1 NAGRGNGPGATP
13 SSGHHGWSAT
23 PPKRWHGLRRISAN
37 QATELCAAT
46 RAALSS
52 AIPPQEIRQC
62 SLPPISAT
70 SSPTSPPSIC
80 NRTPAAPAS
89 GGVAGSPAITLGVYG
104 HLFKRMI
111 ERRRLWRRRS
121 RRGREHRDSTAPRL
135 ARYGMIIG
143 PYCLGVGR
151 ALPYAC
157 VGKGYQIDVFIGAK
171 PERTFYP
178 KGTGFIVVY
187 EEFGL
192 TFPHLV
198 TAKHVIALLRDMGA
212 IDPWIRV
219 NTSDGY
225 AKEFE
230 APYSYWT
237 FHPSDD
243 TTDVAVCPFNM
254 HVADFDVTWVPLKE
268 MAATRGV
275 IQ

>member
-1 NAGRGNGPGATP
+1 MV
-13 SSGHHGWSAT
+13 
-23 PPKRWHGLRRISAN
+23 L
-37 QATELCAAT
+37 
-46 RAALSS
+46 
-52 AIPPQEIRQC
+52 
-62 SLPPISAT
+62 
-70 SSPTSPPSIC
+70 
-80 NRTPAAPAS
+80 
-89 GGVAGSPAITLGVYG
+89 
-104 HLFKRMI
+104 
-111 ERRRLWRRRS
+111 
-121 RRGREHRDSTAPRL
+121 
-135 ARYGMIIG
+135 
-143 PYCLGVGR
+143 VGR
-151 ALPYAC
+151 CHML
-157 VGKGYQIDVFIGAK
+157 VSEKVIKSTFFIGAK

-243 TTDVAVCPFNM
+243 TTDVAVCPFET
-254 HVADFDVTWVPLKE
+254 VAHPDLSRSRHEFAMKKHAGRSTSLP
-268 MAATRGV
+268 
-275 IQ
+275 

>member
-1 NAGRGNGPGATP
+1 
-13 SSGHHGWSAT
+13 
-23 PPKRWHGLRRISAN
+23 
-37 QATELCAAT
+37 
-46 RAALSS
+46 
-52 AIPPQEIRQC
+52 
-62 SLPPISAT
+62 
-70 SSPTSPPSIC
+70 
-80 NRTPAAPAS
+80 
-89 GGVAGSPAITLGVYG
+89 
-104 HLFKRMI
+104 
-111 ERRRLWRRRS
+111 
-121 RRGREHRDSTAPRL
+121 L
-135 ARYGMIIG
+135 ARAGTVAG
-143 PYCLGVGR
+143 PYCLGVGP

-254 HVADFDVTWVPLKE
+254 PVADFDVTWVPLKE

-275 IQ
+275 IQKSKIGPGEEVVIVGMFRSHYGRERNRPVVRTGTIALLDDEPVYTRWSGYTAAYLVEARSIGGRDGRPPFRPITPHRCVSVEATHKTR